1 MISLETKIIAAL
13 IVIATTAGLV
23 AYVQSLRASLAT
35 SEANNAT
42 LNAALEQQSRAIESM
57 QSDIKNGRRLSQELN
72 ASITKNNRDLQDLR
86 RRLRPRQD
94 PAGNSV
100 DLGSLASKKPA
111 LIERSINRGTAN
123 AYRCLE
129 IASGAPLT
137 EQEQNAIKPSEINTE
152 CPSLANP
159 RYRP

>member
-1 MISLETKIIAAL
+1 MISLETKIIAVL
-13 IVIATTAGLV
+13 IVVATTAGLV

-57 QSDIKNGRRLSQELN
+57 QSDIKNGRRLSRELN
-72 ASITKNNRDLQDLR
+72 ASITKNNQDLRDLQ
-86 RRLRPRQD
+86 RRLQERQD
-94 PAGNSV
+94 PAGNPV
-100 DLGSLASKKPA
+100 DLGSLAAKKPA
-111 LIERSINRGTAN
+111 LIERSINRGTDN

>member
-13 IVIATTAGLV
+13 IVVATTAGLV

-42 LNAALEQQSRAIESM
+42 LNAALEQQSQAIESM
-57 QSDIKNGRRLSQELN
+57 QSDIKNGRRLTRELN
-72 ASITKNNRDLQDLR
+72 ASITKNNRDLRDLQ
-86 RRLRPRQD
+86 RRLQPRQD

-100 DLGSLASKKPA
+100 GLENLAAKKPA
-111 LIERSINRGTAN
+111 LIERSINRGTDN